1 MKRFWLED
9 AWHWSS
15 TARMTLRRVP
25 GGVCLY
31 YLFIIIFVHFVP
43 SSSIVGETC
52 GIHKPSPCST
62 NEICVQVNETSAIC
76 ECLPHFEVNEATGK
90 CEYPKPP
97 PEPPGDHLG
106 LALGLGITVFLL
118 LVILILIVLHRKFGL
133 FSGMCD
139 RFPSLRHLTIR
150 SGDIIMVDNDDEPD
164 INPIA

>member
-15 TARMTLRRVP
+15 TARMTLRTVP
-25 GGVCLY
+25 GGLCLY
-31 YLFIIIFVHFVP
+31 YLFIIICVHFVP
-43 SSSIVGETC
+43 SSSTVGETC
-52 GIHKPSPCST
+52 DIHTLSSCPA
-62 NEICVQVNETSAIC
+62 NELCEQVNKTSAIC
-76 ECLPHFEVNEATGK
+76 KCLPTVK
-90 CEYPKPP
+90 CDDPQPP
-97 PEPPGDHLG
+97 PEPPGNHLG
-106 LALGLGITVFLL
+106 LALGLSITIFLL